1 MSQHLIKSQT
11 QLNKV
16 IDPSKFELIVSAISS
31 GKYSWA
37 CLLILRFTGY
47 NPLHYIPYR
56 TYSRLMKN
64 NSQKT
69 SVNQLQENYA
79 NQNQKSLTD
88 QSTKVSSH
96 QTSYQINDLS
106 YSEIVPQSEKKE
118 VHGGNKVCV
127 SLDWDL
133 SQNNFDF
140 LALPIW
146 SCQTVRN

>member
-64 NSQKT
+64 NSQKA
-69 SVNQLQENYA
+69 SVNQLQENHA
-79 NQNQKSLTD
+79 NQNHKSLAD
-88 QSTKVSSH
+88 QSRKLSSH
-96 QTSYQINDLS
+96 QPSYQINDLS
-106 YSEIVPQSEKKE
+106 YSEVVSQPEKKE
-118 VHGGNKVCV
+118 VHGGNKVYAFI
-127 SLDWDL
+127 DWNL
-133 SQNNFDF
+133 SQNNCNSFDEK
-140 LALPIW
+140 L
-146 SCQTVRN
+146 SYSYKN

>member
-69 SVNQLQENYA
+69 SINQLQEDYA
-79 NQNQKSLTD
+79 NQNQKSLAN
-88 QSTKVSSH
+88 QSTKLSSH
-96 QTSYQINDLS
+96 QPSYQINDLS
-106 YSEIVPQSEKKE
+106 YAEVVSQPEKKE
-118 VHGGNKVCV
+118 VHGGNKVYTFI
-127 SLDWDL
+127 DWKL
-133 SQNNFDF
+133 SQNKCNSFDEK
-140 LALPIW
+140 L
-146 SCQTVRN
+146 SYSYKN

>member
-11 QLNKV
+11 QPNKV
-16 IDPSKFELIVSAISS
+16 IDPSKFDLIVSAISS

-69 SVNQLQENYA
+69 SINQLQENYA
-79 NQNQKSLTD
+79 NQNQKSLAD
-88 QSTKVSSH
+88 QSRKLSSH
-96 QTSYQINDLS
+96 QPSYQINDLS
-106 YSEIVPQSEKKE
+106 YAEVVSQPEKKE
-118 VHGGNKVCV
+118 VHGGNKIH
-127 SLDWDL
+127 LPRGWNL
-133 SQNNFDF
+133 SQNNFNFFDKK
-140 LALPIW
+140 LSYIYK
-146 SCQTVRN
+146 N

>member
-69 SVNQLQENYA
+69 SINQLQENHA
-79 NQNQKSLTD
+79 NQNQKSLTN
-88 QSTKVSSH
+88 QSTKLSSP
-96 QTSYQINDLS
+96 QPSYQINDLS
-106 YSEIVPQSEKKE
+106 YSEVVSQPEKEE
-118 VHGGNKVCV
+118 VHGGNKVYAFI
-127 SLDWDL
+127 DWNL
-133 SQNNFDF
+133 SQNNCNYM
-140 LALPIW
+140 IKNYHIVTKI
-146 SCQTVRN
+146 SK